1 MMNKNQEHDK
11 KSYKE
16 EQKLRIKKS
25 NQLTEKEK
33 ERAKRRS
40 IFWSFVLQELILSK
54 WKQVTEGDLFSGLL
68 LKR

>member
-25 NQLTEKEK
+25 NQLTEKE
-33 ERAKRRS
+33 
-40 IFWSFVLQELILSK
+40 
-54 WKQVTEGDLFSGLL
+54 
-68 LKR
+68 